1 MNVERRLL
9 VESLP
14 NYEVAGEIGRGGWG
28 VVLEASHKTL
38 NRQVAVK
45 QLPRAFGADPEVR
58 ARFLAE
64 ARMVASLDHPHIVP
78 LYDFVERDGMCLL
91 VMEYMA
97 GGTLWDRF
105 QAGEL
110 SPQDACAVS
119 LAVLSALA
127 HAHERDILHRDV
139 KPENVLFNAAGV
151 PKLADFGIAKVLGDA
166 SSTRTATG
174 VIMGTPA
181 YMAPEQ
187 GLGRQ
192 VTAATDVYAVGVMLY
207 ELLSGDLPFPS
218 TGEPLAQLFRHVNE
232 EPVPLTQA
240 ASSVP
245 GPIAQVV
252 MHALEKAPENRPVSA
267 LDFARK
273 LHGAGTASFGI
284 GWLDNA
290 SFPVLDSRVFG
301 RGNTEAPQMVAEP
314 ALDAPV
320 NQDAPEEN
328 IPPSNATIIVAD
340 LEATGLVAA
349 SESTTPEPTAPEQT
363 APEATFPETATQ
375 EAATPQTS
383 APTASV
389 PVTPPP
395 TAPAP
400 TAATPPLSEPDV
412 QPASPPK
419 SPGPARYLLIAIAAV
434 ALVIVSTM
442 VFLRGGNNSGDPST
456 NEIPVAAIA
465 RLEGACLQGEVAK
478 PVCDCAVELAQQE
491 LTVAAFMAND
501 ALLQRDGDS
510 LTAPMEQIFVRC
522 QEQYDNAR
530 DETP

>member
-64 ARMVASLDHPHIVP
+64 AQVVASLDHPHIVP

-105 QAGEL
+105 QAGQL
-110 SPQDACAVS
+110 SAEDACAVS
-119 LAVLSALA
+119 LAVLSGLA
-127 HAHERDILHRDV
+127 HAHKREILHRDV

-232 EPVPLTQA
+232 EPVPLAQA
-240 ASSVP
+240 AHAVP
-245 GPIAQVV
+245 EPIAQVV
-252 MHALEKAPENRPVSA
+252 MHALEKAPEDRPVDA
-267 LDFARK
+267 LEFAQK
-273 LHGAGTASFGI
+273 LHEAGTTSFGSDWLDKASF
-284 GWLDNA
+284 A
-290 SFPVLDSRVFG
+290 VLDSRVLG
-301 RGNTEAPQMVAEP
+301 RGTIETSQLGEIAASGTSHSD
-314 ALDAPV
+314 DAT
-320 NQDAPEEN
+320 QSQ
-328 IPPSNATIIVAD
+328 IPSSNATIIVGDIEAPD
-340 LEATGLVAA
+340 LLT
-349 SESTTPEPTAPEQT
+349 SPEPI
-363 APEATFPETATQ
+363 
-375 EAATPQTS
+375 
-383 APTASV
+383 
-389 PVTPPP
+389 TPP
-395 TAPAP
+395 
-400 TAATPPLSEPDV
+400 
-412 QPASPPK
+412 AST
-419 SPGPARYLLIAIAAV
+419 SQSAGPARYLVIAIAAV
-434 ALVIVSTM
+434 ALVVVGTM
-442 VFLRGGNNSGDPST
+442 VFLRSGNDERDPSV
-456 NEIPVAAIA
+456 NEIPAAAIA

-478 PVCDCAVELAQQE
+478 PVCDCAVDLAQQE

-501 ALLQRDGDS
+501 ELLQRDGDS
-510 LTAPMEQIFVRC
+510 LTAPMEQIFLRC
-522 QEQYDNAR
+522 QEQYEQTR
-530 DETP
+530 DGTPAP